1 MDSLY
6 LQRLLEQ
13 YGRTLDTE
21 LTLENGVCVLLD
33 AQQQELVTLE
43 SPPGENLLLH
53 CQIMSPQE
61 MRDDPALWRALLAMN
76 FELDAMRGCWLA
88 LDSEVALRLCSQQA
102 LEHLDAPRFTQLV
115 NNFID
120 QGRQVREFM
129 PVLLARLAETADAV
143 A

>member
-13 YGRTLDTE
+13 YGRTLNTE

-76 FELDAMRGCWLA
+76 FEMDAMRGCWLA
-88 LDSEVALRLCSQQA
+88 LDAEVALRLCSQQA

-129 PVLLARLAETADAV
+129 PVLLARLAETAEAV
-143 A
+143 V

>member
-43 SPPGENLLLH
+43 LPPGENLLLH

-61 MRDDPALWRALLAMN
+61 MHDDPALWRALLAMN

-88 LDSEVALRLCSQQA
+88 LDPEVALRLCSQQA

-129 PVLLARLAETADAV
+129 PVLMARLAETAEAV

>member
-53 CQIMSPQE
+53 CQIMSPQA

-76 FELDAMRGCWLA
+76 FEMEAMRGCWLA
-88 LDSEVALRLCSQQA
+88 LDPEVALRLCSQQA
-102 LEHLDAPRFTQLV
+102 LDQLDAPRFTQLV

-129 PVLLARLAETADAV
+129 PTLLSRLAETADAV